1 MTNPTNPV
9 KLESSCNGRCC
20 AVFTLSMPLA
30 DLTAD
35 PDAFADGPYMLDML
49 IPLNGVQAREREAR
63 FDVLES
69 APDTERFTCRHWD
82 DGTRLCTAY
91 ESRPGMCRDYPQGAC
106 QHGCGCVREPDPDVA
121 EDAVEDLMRVAG
133 AIA

>member
-1 MTNPTNPV
+1 
-9 KLESSCNGRCC
+9 
-20 AVFTLSMPLA
+20 MPLA

-82 DGTRLCTAY
+82 EGTRLCTAY